1 MAKSSVDDAPCVLLV
16 DFTKSGRLS
25 VKDLDRDMALVKKF
39 LSSKP
44 LLSVAVI
51 VAPFLESA
59 KIGQRGEMR
68 RAGL

>member
-1 MAKSSVDDAPCVLLV
+1 MDDSPCLLLV

-25 VKDLDRDMALVKKF
+25 VKDLDRDMGLVKKF

-44 LLSVAVI
+44 LMTMAVV

-59 KIGQRGEMR
+59 RLGQRGDMR
-68 RAGL
+68 WAGLGG